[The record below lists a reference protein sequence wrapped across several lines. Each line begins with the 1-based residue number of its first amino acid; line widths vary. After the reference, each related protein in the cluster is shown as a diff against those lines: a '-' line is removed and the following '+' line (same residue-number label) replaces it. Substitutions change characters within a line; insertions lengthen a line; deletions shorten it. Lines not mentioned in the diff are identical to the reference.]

1 MQNMMK
7 SLLLTIYCFLSFSFV
22 KAQFTCGFDDKY
34 QQLLRTDPNFAKT
47 VAASNRQIQQL
58 ISNRHRPS
66 MRTNAVLYT
75 IPVVVHVM
83 HTGGAVGTIYNPDD
97 AQIMG
102 AIDYLNQVYAG
113 TWSGMI
119 PQDGASAVTDIQ
131 IRFALAQRAPGCG
144 STNGIDR
151 VDASS
156 IANYAAY
163 GIDASNTNGTPE
175 LTVKN
180 FSRWDPSIYYNVWV
194 VNKIDGKDGTSGQFV
209 AGYAYYAGAPASLDG
224 TVMLSTQMIAG
235 SKVLPHEIGHA
246 LNVYHTFTGSSLN
259 TQCPANTYNDCSQDG
274 DMVCDTDPITNNVDG
289 SGIYDFTCRTGSN
302 TCTSPVVNYSVNTE
316 QNFMAYTNC
325 SNLFTE
331 GQKDRMLAAMS
342 MPSRASLVAPRNMA
356 LVPCGTAINFSQSSV
371 TMQEDLTAP
380 TTGCRRYRDYT
391 YSMVIGAAPS
401 ATAFVTLALSG
412 TATSGVDYD
421 ITTNG
426 NFNTPSNTLSFAASS
441 TAAQNFTVRVY
452 DDANIESTETAVVDF
467 TINNGGGDAAKGTTN
482 PTLTVS
488 ITDNEP
494 AIIAPFSGTVL
505 VTGSGTAYIN
515 SAPFDATQQK
525 QRQQFLYTATELK
538 TLGLSAGSIKSLG
551 LFIGAKNTTRPFSN
565 LVIKLG
571 NTTVTNLV
579 QGYVYPQ
586 SGLTTVYSNASYTT
600 VAGWN
605 TFNFSPDFSWD
616 GQSNVV
622 VELCYDNGTTSGT
635 AGKDNVATY
644 TDGSASADGNLIYQ
658 SAIDCSGGFS
668 TVNYF
673 GSGRKPIVQV
683 GIDITGTQIETA
695 VTSAVLH
702 EDIGSSEYFY
712 SSANKKLMARVY
724 STSNTLGCVTTAV
737 EEAGTTWLNF
747 SGGKRSAKV
756 FAITPTTNGSTTGY
770 TVSLYFD
777 NSELDGTNT
786 ANIRMAKTTA
796 SSIAGADGTNTITV
810 APTLTTLGSNITVFT
825 ASFTGFSHFFLVTNT
840 VTLPIRLTK
849 LHGNVTNSGDIVLQ
863 WETSFEK
870 NNRGFEIEISGDGK
884 EFNFVSNV
892 GSMGDTESGHTYDYT
907 HRQPG
912 AGKHYY
918 RLKQTDIDGTI
929 SYSNIIS
936 FTIDASSGIY
946 LAPVPAQSYVKVYFN
961 KPITDRV
968 QMEVLN
974 VSMQLLYRKIIA
986 TGTTIHSIPLQ
997 NIPPGIYI
1005 VRIITAGQTEVRRFI
1020 KE

>member
-1 MQNMMK
+1 MK
-7 SLLLTIYCFLSFSFV
+7 SLILSFCGILSFCIAQ
-22 KAQFTCGFDDKY
+22 AQFTCSFDEKY

-58 ISNRHRPS
+58 ISNRHRSPS
-66 MRTNAVLYT
+66 MRTNAILYT

-102 AIDYLNQVYAG
+102 AINYLNQVYAG

-156 IANYAAY
+156 IANYTAY
-163 GIDASNTNGTPE
+163 GINASNNNGTPE

-224 TVMLSTQMIAG
+224 TVMLATQMIAG

-274 DMVCDTDPITNNVDG
+274 DMVCDTDPVTNNVNG

-342 MPSRASLVAPRNMA
+342 MPSRASLVAPANMA
-356 LVPCGTAINFSQSSV
+356 LVPCGTAINFSQSLV
-371 TMQEDLTAP
+371 TIQEDSTAP

-401 ATAFVTLALSG
+401 ATATVTLVLSG

-452 DDANIESTETAVVDF
+452 DDANIESTETVIADF
-467 TINNGGGDAAKGTTN
+467 TVNDGGGNATKGTLN

-494 AIIAPFSGTVL
+494 DIIAPFNGAVL

-538 TLGLSAGSIKSLG
+538 ALGISAGSIKSLG

-565 LVIKLG
+565 LVIKSG
-571 NTTVTNLV
+571 NTTTTNLV

-616 GQSNVV
+616 GQSSVV
-622 VELCYDNGTTSGT
+622 IEMCYDNGTTSGT
-635 AGKDNVATY
+635 GGKDNVATY

-658 SAIDCSGGFS
+658 SGIDCSAGFS

-673 GSGRKPIVQV
+673 GSGRKPIVQI
-683 GIDITGTQIETA
+683 GIDITGTPIETA
-695 VTSAVLH
+695 VASAVLH
-702 EDIGSSEYFY
+702 EGTGSSEYFY

-724 STSNTLGCVTTAV
+724 SASNTLGCVTTAV

-747 SGGKRSAKV
+747 FGGKRSAKV

-786 ANIRMAKTTA
+786 ANIRMAKTSAA
-796 SSIAGADGTNTITV
+796 SAAGADGTNTIIVTPTV
-810 APTLTTLGSNITVFT
+810 TTLGTNITVFT
-825 ASFTGFSHFFLVTNT
+825 ASFTGFSHFFLTNNT
-840 VTLPIRLTK
+840 VTLPIRLTR
-849 LHGNVTNSGDIVLQ
+849 LSGNVTNAGDVVLQ

-884 EFNFVSNV
+884 DFNFVGNV
-892 GSMGDTESGHTYDYT
+892 ASMGDTESGHIYDYI
-907 HRQPG
+907 HKQPG

-918 RLKQTDIDGTI
+918 RLKQTDLDGTI
-929 SYSNIIS
+929 TYSNIIS
-936 FTIDASSGIY
+936 FTIDNPSNIF
-946 LAPVPAQSYVKVYFN
+946 LAPVPAHNYVKMYFN
-961 KPITDRV
+961 KPVTDRTV
-968 QMEVLN
+968 LEVLN
-974 VSMQLLYRKIIA
+974 VAMQMVYKKTIPS
-986 TGTTIHSIPLQ
+986 GTTVYNIPL
-997 NIPPGIYI
+997 NNLSSGVYI
-1005 VRIITAGQTEVRRFI
+1005 VRILKEGKTEVRRFI